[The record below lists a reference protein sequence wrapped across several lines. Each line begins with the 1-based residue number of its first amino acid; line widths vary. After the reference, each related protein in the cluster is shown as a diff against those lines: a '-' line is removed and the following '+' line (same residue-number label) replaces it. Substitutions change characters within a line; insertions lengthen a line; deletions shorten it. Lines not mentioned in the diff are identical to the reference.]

1 MKLGNL
7 YNFASIEA
15 FVASGDRNGF
25 QDSQAG
31 IVLARNLTHV
41 DPKIFEKKYPD
52 LVLLSSGVDVDNS
65 GGYANVIQSLRIL
78 EKGGFTVSNDQDDNK
93 GKITIAGEDSSIKVY
108 GYQAHSTWTDDEVK
122 AAELQNINLPSQF
135 LAAHNKIYQQDIDRI
150 GLIGMTGGVG
160 LLNTTAFTADS
171 AAGAAGTLTAIQLYQ
186 EIADLITDQ
195 HSAVNNTPEY
205 KANVVVMPTRVMNIA
220 RSKLLN
226 QESQVVNV
234 LKALQMNFPD
244 VQFVAS
250 FRGDTT
256 ANGGNLATSSTVAF
270 ANNGDA
276 LKIRI
281 PVPLTIGEITKPSS
295 FEFRVDS
302 KFRIAGL
309 DVLEATAGRRLTG
322 L

>member
-7 YNFASIEA
+7 YNLESVQA
-15 FVASGDRNGF
+15 FVDSGEQNGF

-31 IVLARNLTHV
+31 VILARNLTHV
-41 DPKIFEKKYPD
+41 DPKIFEKKYPE
-52 LVLLSSGVDVDNS
+52 LVLLTSGVDVDNS
-65 GGYANVIQSLRIL
+65 GGYANVIQSLRII
-78 EKGGFTVSNDQDDNK
+78 EKGGYTVSNDQDDNK
-93 GKITIAGEDSSIKVY
+93 GKITLTGEDSTIKVY
-108 GYQAHSTWTDDEVK
+108 PYQAHSSWTDDEVK
-122 AAELQNINLPSQF
+122 AAEQAGINLPSQF
-135 LAAHNKIYQQDIDRI
+135 LSAHNKIYNQDIDRI
-150 GLIGMTGGVG
+150 GLVGMTGGVG

-171 AAGAAGTLTAIQLYQ
+171 AAGAAASLTAIQLYQ

-205 KANVVVMPTRVMNIA
+205 KANVVIMPTRVMNVA
-220 RSKLLN
+220 RSKLLSN
-226 QESQVVNV
+226 EDSVKNV
-234 LKALQMNFPD
+234 MKALQENFPD

-250 FRGDTT
+250 NRGDTI

-270 ANNGDA
+270 ANNGEA
-276 LKIRI
+276 LKMRI